1 MKLLVI
7 SISSPPKNSPESVQ
21 TGRYLYYLSKNH
33 EVTLLTTQVIGGW
46 EPEDKSLEKYLQNI
60 RSHVS
65 LKMLHPKVL
74 AVIKR
79 VLPFVVVPDDNFI
92 FPKLYRFAEK
102 KVPQRPEIIFS
113 RSAPFS
119 SALMA
124 LRFSKNWNLPWI
136 MHLSDPWVD
145 NPFQPLSK
153 YHKKRNGLLE
163 RVCIEQAKLVTLTS
177 VKTVKHY
184 QYKYPDHA
192 HKFRLLPNVFDDAF
206 INTTPIEFIGKIKF
220 VLTGRLYGSRNIF
233 QLMDAIEHAIRMKPM
248 FEDQSEFIF
257 AGFFDQKSIDRIKQ
271 SKVKNVKYLGH
282 LSMQEAIQL
291 QQSSSVLV
299 AIDAL
304 DQDKIFDMFFPSKLL
319 DYFSAKRYILAITSK
334 NSTTHELVD
343 QKFGACFHAKNI
355 HKLPDH
361 LLFLTEQFFA
371 KNRNLFEINEN
382 FMAYSASH
390 NAATLEALL
399 REVVH

>member
-7 SISSPPKNSPESVQ
+7 SISAPPKNSPESVQ

-33 EVTLLTTQVIGGW
+33 EVTLLTTRVTGGW

-65 LKMLHPKVL
+65 LTMLHPKILTV
-74 AVIKR
+74 VKR
-79 VLPFVVVPDDNFI
+79 ILPFVVVPDDDFI
-92 FPKLYRFAEK
+92 FPKLFRFAET
-102 KVPQRPEIIFS
+102 KVPQGSEIIFS

-124 LRFSKNWNLPWI
+124 LKFSRNWNLPWI
-136 MHLSDPWVD
+136 MHLSDPWGD
-145 NPFQPLSK
+145 NPFQPLTK
-153 YHKKRNGLLE
+153 FPKKRNKLLE
-163 RVCIEQAKLVTLTS
+163 RICIEQAKLVTLTS
-177 VKTVKHY
+177 VKTVKYY
-184 QYKYPDHA
+184 QQKYPNHA

-220 VLTGRLYGSRNIF
+220 VLTGRLYGSRSIF
-233 QLMDAIEHAIRMKPM
+233 QLMDAIERSIRIEPM

-257 AGFFDQKSIDRIKQ
+257 AGFFDQKNIDRIKQ
-271 SKVKNVKYLGH
+271 SKAKNVKYMGH
-282 LSMQEAIQL
+282 LSMQEAIRL

-304 DQDKIFDMFFPSKLL
+304 EQDPIFDLFFPSKLL
-319 DYFSAKRYILAITSK
+319 DYFTARRYILAITSK
-334 NSTTHELVD
+334 NSTTHDLVD
-343 QKFGACFHAKNI
+343 QKFGSCFNAENI

-382 FMAYSASH
+382 FMEYSASQ
-390 NAATLEALL
+390 NAAKLEALL
-399 REVVH
+399 REVVE